1 MESVSVRQKI
11 KIITL
16 SESRP
21 LDYIVALVKS
31 VIDIEVEVH
40 DKSKAKEIWEKYP
53 NTAFPFIVLEDG
65 SVVDSYVVSSLF
77 QRRLKTLEP
86 IKIITY
92 VFYCFFFI
100 GVKSN
105 DFIRTVVDI
114 C

>member
-1 MESVSVRQKI
+1 MSRRKI

-16 SESRP
+16 SDSPP

-65 SVVDSYVVSSLF
+65 SIVDSYIISSLF
-77 QRRLKTLEP
+77 TRRLKTLEP

-92 VFYCFFFI
+92 VLYCLFFI
-100 GVKSN
+100 EEVHKN
-105 DFIRTVVDI
+105 LF
-114 C
+114 